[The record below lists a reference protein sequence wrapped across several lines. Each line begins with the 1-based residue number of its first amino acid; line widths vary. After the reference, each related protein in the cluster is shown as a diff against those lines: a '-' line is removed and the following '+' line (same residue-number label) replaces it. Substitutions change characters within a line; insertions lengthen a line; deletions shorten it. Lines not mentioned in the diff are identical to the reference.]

1 MRCGTARPVPATRG
15 SVCGREMLGRV
26 NRGMRR
32 HASGASSSDR
42 GSSERQACSIH
53 HARNR
58 QPALGPRRCRTHL
71 GQVAAPRCIDVAQ
84 SSGGGCMR
92 LSVAGSL
99 QQQGQEGRWRSAAWV
114 GVTQSEMGRKPPA
127 GTQAGS
133 THHPPINHPT
143 IAYLCAGGPCL
154 RHTRC
159 VAQYGATQGGE
170 GIRGDVGCGRAA
182 GSGGNQAGE
191 GGCGGGA
198 ALGGRGLGVGEA
210 SHGGSVGGQ
219 QGGEGLQGMEVTR
232 LVGAELNGAEAAL
245 GAFVGAGPHWLQVC
259 RALANAPTE
268 SEVAAG
274 PEAVPWVRPEARLP
288 AAAPCTAPRVDTVPS
303 VAAPVAC
310 AVPSSVPAG
319 RAGGWSAVA
328 VM

>member
-1 MRCGTARPVPATRG
+1 MPSTHQTAGRRGPGRQPAGPGWWRTHPPGSQRCLMQSQTGGRRRRRLPGWMMRCGTARPVPATRG

-114 GVTQSEMGRKPPA
+114 GVTQSEMGRQQARRQAAPTTHPSTTRPSPTCAPVGPACATPAALLSTEPP
-127 GTQAGS
+127 
-133 THHPPINHPT
+133 
-143 IAYLCAGGPCL
+143 
-154 RHTRC
+154 R
-159 VAQYGATQGGE
+159 V
-170 GIRGDVGCGRAA
+170 GRASEA
-182 GSGGNQAGE
+182 ML
-191 GGCGGGA
+191 A
-198 ALGGRGLGVGEA
+198 AAAPLAVAAIRRVRVA
-210 SHGGSVGGQ
+210 AVAARPS
-219 QGGEGLQGMEVTR
+219 
-232 LVGAELNGAEAAL
+232 GAEAWAL
-245 GAFVGAGPHWLQVC
+245 VKPPTAAVSGVSRAVRAC
-259 RALANAPTE
+259 RA
-268 SEVAAG
+268 
-274 PEAVPWVRPEARLP
+274 WR
-288 AAAPCTAPRVDTVPS
+288 
-303 VAAPVAC
+303 
-310 AVPSSVPAG
+310 
-319 RAGGWSAVA
+319 
-328 VM
+328 